1 VLALAADQS
10 RLSLD
15 VREGKAAPAAPVR
28 RARWFA
34 RAPRGWR
41 EWAVRVAS
49 VVTVLVVWQL
59 YAPHVNRIFL
69 RPPSDVARAFVDL
82 VQDGTL
88 VQASAESAKI
98 LILGFLLALVAG
110 LAVGLGSARSWLGY
124 NATNPWIAAL
134 YSTPSVALVPF
145 MSLWLG
151 IGDTAKVAVIA
162 LFAVFPLIVN
172 TQQGVRYVDA
182 GLLEVARA
190 FNSSERRLWT
200 DVLVPGAL
208 PFIFAGIRLAIP
220 RALVGMVLAEF
231 LISVGR
237 GLGSM
242 IIIYQNTFRVDRM
255 FVPVIVVAAMGVVL
269 IAIVQWIEGRL
280 VPWARRDR

>member
-1 VLALAADQS
+1 MSSEVQES
-10 RLSLD
+10 
-15 VREGKAAPAAPVR
+15 KQAAPLAPVALPR
-28 RARWFA
+28 RRPLI
-34 RAPRGWR
+34 PRGWR
-41 EWAVRVAS
+41 ERAVWAAS
-49 VVTVLVVWQL
+49 VIVVVVAWQL

-69 RPPSDVARAFVDL
+69 RPPTDVARAFVEL

-88 VQASAESAKI
+88 IQATQESTRT
-98 LILGFLLALVAG
+98 LVFGFLLALTVG
-110 LAVGLGSARSWLGY
+110 LGVGLGSARSWVAY
-124 NATNPWIAAL
+124 HAANPWITAL

-162 LFAVFPLIVN
+162 LFAVFPVIVN

-182 GLLEVARA
+182 DLLEVARA

-200 DVLVPGAL
+200 DVLIPSAL
-208 PFIFAGIRLAIP
+208 PYIFAGIRLAIP

-237 GLGSM
+237 GLGSL
-242 IIIYQNTFRVDRM
+242 IIVYQNTFRVDRM
-255 FVPVIVVAAMGVVL
+255 FVPVIVVAAMGAVL
-269 IAIVQWIEGRL
+269 IAIAQWIEGRL

>member
-1 VLALAADQS
+1 MSSEVQE
-10 RLSLD
+10 R
-15 VREGKAAPAAPVR
+15 KQAAPLTPVGRPR
-28 RARWFA
+28 RRPLI
-34 RAPRGWR
+34 PRGWR
-41 EWAVRVAS
+41 ERAVWAAS
-49 VVTVLVVWQL
+49 VIVVLVAWQL
-59 YAPHVNRIFL
+59 WAPYVNRIFL
-69 RPPSDVARAFVDL
+69 RPPTDVARAFVEL

-88 VQASAESAKI
+88 IQATGESTRT
-98 LILGFLLALVAG
+98 LVFGFLLALT
-110 LAVGLGSARSWLGY
+110 VGLGVGLGTARSWVAY
-124 NATNPWIAAL
+124 HAANPWITAL

-162 LFAVFPLIVN
+162 LFAVFPVIVN

-182 GLLEVARA
+182 DLLEVARA

-200 DVLVPGAL
+200 DVLIPSAL
-208 PFIFAGIRLAIP
+208 PYIFAGIRLAIP

-237 GLGSM
+237 GLGSL
-242 IIIYQNTFRVDRM
+242 IIVYQNTFRVDRM
-255 FVPVIVVAAMGVVL
+255 FVPVIVVAAMGAVL
-269 IAIVQWIEGRL
+269 IAIAQWIEGRL

>member
-1 VLALAADQS
+1 MTIGVRESKTAPITPVGPPRRFSLLPRSGREWTVRLASVITVLA
-10 RLSLD
+10 
-15 VREGKAAPAAPVR
+15 
-28 RARWFA
+28 
-34 RAPRGWR
+34 
-41 EWAVRVAS
+41 
-49 VVTVLVVWQL
+49 VWQL

-88 VQASAESAKI
+88 VQASAESTKTLA
-98 LILGFLLALVAG
+98 LGFLLALIVG
-110 LAVGLGSARSWLGY
+110 LIVGLGSARSWLAY
-124 NATNPWIAAL
+124 NAANPWITAL

-162 LFAVFPLIVN
+162 LFAVFPIIVN

-200 DVLVPGAL
+200 DVLLPAAL

-237 GLGSM
+237 GLGSL

-269 IAIVQWIEGRL
+269 IAIAQWIERRL
-280 VPWARRDR
+280 VPWAGWNR

>member
-1 VLALAADQS
+1 MSSEVQE
-10 RLSLD
+10 R
-15 VREGKAAPAAPVR
+15 KQAAPLAPVAPPR
-28 RARWFA
+28 RRPLI
-34 RAPRGWR
+34 PRGWR
-41 EWAVRVAS
+41 ERAVWAAS
-49 VVTVLVVWQL
+49 VIVVLAAWQL
-59 YAPHVNRIFL
+59 YAQLSHVNRIFL
-69 RPPSDVARAFVDL
+69 RPPTDVARAFVEL

-88 VQASAESAKI
+88 IQATGESTRT
-98 LILGFLLALVAG
+98 LVFGFLLALT
-110 LAVGLGSARSWLGY
+110 VGLGVGLGTARSWVAY
-124 NATNPWIAAL
+124 HAANPWITAL

-162 LFAVFPLIVN
+162 LFAVFPVIVN

-182 GLLEVARA
+182 DLLEVARA

-200 DVLVPGAL
+200 DVLIPSAL
-208 PFIFAGIRLAIP
+208 PYIFAGIRLAIP

-237 GLGSM
+237 GLGSL
-242 IIIYQNTFRVDRM
+242 IIVYQNTFRVDRM
-255 FVPVIVVAAMGVVL
+255 FVPVIVVAAMGAVL
-269 IAIVQWIEGRL
+269 IAIAQWIEGRL

>member
-1 VLALAADQS
+1 MTVEVGERKRSASLAAVARPRRFALLPRSGREWLVRGLSVLA
-10 RLSLD
+10 
-15 VREGKAAPAAPVR
+15 
-28 RARWFA
+28 
-34 RAPRGWR
+34 
-41 EWAVRVAS
+41 
-49 VVTVLVVWQL
+49 VLVAWQL

-69 RPPSDVARAFVDL
+69 RAPSDVAKAFYDL
-82 VQDGTL
+82 AQDGTL
-88 VQASAESAKI
+88 LQATEESTRTLA
-98 LILGFLLALVAG
+98 LGFLLALVLG
-110 LAVGLGSARSWLGY
+110 LTIGLGSARSWFAY
-124 NATNPWIAAL
+124 NAFNPWITAL

-162 LFAVFPLIVN
+162 LFAIFPIIVN

-190 FNSSERRLWT
+190 FSSSERRMWT
-200 DVLVPGAL
+200 DVLIPGAL

-237 GLGSM
+237 GLGSL
-242 IIIYQNTFRVDRM
+242 IIVYQNTFRVDRM

-269 IAIVQWIEGRL
+269 IAIAQWIEGRL

>member
-1 VLALAADQS
+1 VGF
-10 RLSLD
+10 
-15 VREGKAAPAAPVR
+15 VII
-28 RARWFA
+28 
-34 RAPRGWR
+34 
-41 EWAVRVAS
+41 
-49 VVTVLVVWQL
+49 VWQL
-59 YAPHVNRIFL
+59 YAPHVNPIFL
-69 RPPSDVARAFVDL
+69 RPPSDVAKAFIDL

-88 VQASAESAKI
+88 GQASLESGRTLA
-98 LILGFLLALVAG
+98 LGFVLALLIG
-110 LAVGLGSARSWLGY
+110 LSVGLGSARSWLAY
-124 NATNPWIAAL
+124 NAANPWITAL

-151 IGDTAKVAVIA
+151 IDDAAKIAVIA
-162 LFAVFPLIVN
+162 LFAVFPIIVN
-172 TQQGVRYVDA
+172 TQQGVRYVDPS
-182 GLLEVARA
+182 LMEVARA

-200 DVLVPGAL
+200 DVLIPSAL

-231 LISVGR
+231 LISVGK
-237 GLGSM
+237 GLGSL

-269 IAIVQWIEGRL
+269 ISIVQWLEGRL

>member
-1 VLALAADQS
+1 MS
-10 RLSLD
+10 SE
-15 VREGKAAPAAPVR
+15 VRERKQAAPLAPVARPR
-28 RARWFA
+28 RR
-34 RAPRGWR
+34 PLIPTVWR
-41 EWAVRVAS
+41 ERAVWAAS
-49 VVTVLVVWQL
+49 VIVVLVAWQL

-69 RPPSDVARAFVDL
+69 RPPTDVARAFVEL

-88 VQASAESAKI
+88 IQATGESTRT
-98 LILGFLLALVAG
+98 LVLGFVLALT
-110 LAVGLGSARSWLGY
+110 VGLGVGLGTARSWVAY
-124 NATNPWIAAL
+124 QAANPWITAL

-162 LFAVFPLIVN
+162 LFAVFPVIVN

-182 GLLEVARA
+182 DLLEVARA

-200 DVLVPGAL
+200 DVLIPSAL
-208 PFIFAGIRLAIP
+208 PYIFAGIRLAIP

-237 GLGSM
+237 GLGSL
-242 IIIYQNTFRVDRM
+242 IIVYQNTFRVDRM
-255 FVPVIVVAAMGVVL
+255 FVPVIVVAAMGAVL
-269 IAIVQWIEGRL
+269 IAIAQWIEGRL